1 MPPRNPCSKWLR
13 HRGRLRN
20 AANIIGFA
28 PAKAMRHKSAAAKTV
43 LGMNLLYLAGS
54 LIGVAMIVGLNLLLF
69 GRAKPAL
76 GSIQSLGVRI
86 AADIPGFRAGSG
98 IVGNDGAAALVTDDA
113 DSTVFLVKAFGD
125 RLVMRKLS
133 RGVVRGVS
141 ANGLMLSLRLKDFT
155 LPKARIALES
165 EAAAR
170 DWEARLK
177 RLAA

>member
-1 MPPRNPCSKWLR
+1 
-13 HRGRLRN
+13 
-20 AANIIGFA
+20 
-28 PAKAMRHKSAAAKTV
+28 MRHKSAAAKYV

-98 IVGNDGAAALVTDDA
+98 VVGNDGATALVTDDA